1 MIQLTMLNTM
11 ASDNFVRSLDRHL
24 DYGMRILDLKDWIFG
39 KRIVD
44 LTVEE
49 AGRARDLADERGLS
63 VHCFSTQLFEP
74 EVELGETVFRSKH
87 LDKVSQTIE
96 IARILAP
103 RMIRLLAAQTA
114 HRSAIQDSVTYLR
127 TEHPWALPLYGEAID
142 RIHAAG
148 FHTTIENETG
158 QCILS
163 RPAEI
168 LDFFGELDR
177 AEKVSFTWDVQNLW
191 ELGTFPSVEVYRSF
205 RHLVRYYH
213 LKGGQQEEGAGVE
226 LRWRSSLE
234 DASWPVVEITREVV
248 ADGQTPVI
256 CLNGSHGERKE
267 GYNYADIIGRD
278 MDFIRGA
285 IPEIE

>member
-1 MIQLTMLNTM
+1 M
-11 ASDNFVRSLDRHL
+11 
-24 DYGMRILDLKDWIFG
+24 
-39 KRIVD
+39 
-44 LTVEE
+44 
-49 AGRARDLADERGLS
+49 
-63 VHCFSTQLFEP
+63 
-74 EVELGETVFRSKH
+74 
-87 LDKVSQTIE
+87 SQTIE

-205 RHLVRYYH
+205 RHLVRYYD
-213 LKGGQQEEGAGVE
+213 LKGGQQEEGGFRFLDDPFSGKTIE
-226 LRWRSSLE
+226 ILKT
-234 DASWPVVEITREVV
+234 DAE
-248 ADGQTPVI
+248 
-256 CLNGSHGERKE
+256 
-267 GYNYADIIGRD
+267 
-278 MDFIRGA
+278 
-285 IPEIE
+285 